1 MKKLILLMLAV
12 LCASALAYK
21 LPTAWT
27 LGGGL
32 SYDSVRV
39 TIYRPA
45 GHGASLTSVKD
56 TTITGVG
63 TGGNRTFYVDSLGQ
77 HIVRYMYFSTP
88 DTFREYTYNNI
99 PIDYTEYV
107 RNTLKATI
115 DSIYLVMDSLREQS
129 WAEAGTVTL
138 SQADIDS
145 IVAGVIAGTIGS
157 NGTGIFAVTLYAR
170 DTINNAFVPGI
181 NLTAVSGAT
190 NLFATTG
197 STGAATFNV
206 DAATWTFN
214 ALGSPYTWVPFSRT
228 VAGNITDTI
237 TGGGVL
243 VAAPGSPNEATVY
256 GTLIGGN
263 GELAANW
270 DIRFTLE
277 DVKANLADTSTGQ
290 MVVLKTVETSSNSSG
305 QFSVGLIKTENLLYK
320 SGTAYKHPVWRMVAS
335 PSDVKTDPRIDFTF
349 SIPSDSTSIDVGL
362 LIKEGA
368 E

>member
-1 MKKLILLMLAV
+1 MKKLVLIMLAV
-12 LCASALAYK
+12 LTASAFAYR
-21 LPTAWT
+21 LPTAWSV
-27 LGGGL
+27 GGGM

-39 TIYRPA
+39 TIWRPA
-45 GHGASLTSVKD
+45 TAGAAMTNVKD
-56 TTITGVG
+56 TSITGVG
-63 TGGNRTFYVDSLGQ
+63 TSGNRVFYVDSLVT
-77 HIVRYMYFSTP
+77 HNVRYLYFSSP
-88 DTFREYTYNNI
+88 DTFREYSYDI
-99 PIDYTEYV
+99 MPIELAQFLRGEIAD
-107 RNTLKATI
+107 LD
-115 DSIYLVMDSLREQS
+115 DSLDKVMDTLATQS
-129 WAEAGTVTL
+129 WGNASVTL
-138 SQADIDS
+138 TQADIDS
-145 IVAGVIAGTIGS
+145 IVAGVIAGTIAASGS
-157 NGTGIFAVTLYAR
+157 GIYAVTMYAR

-190 NLFATTG
+190 YLYATTG

-228 VAGNITDTI
+228 VNSNITDTI

-243 VAAPGSPNEATVY
+243 VVAPDSPDEATVY
-256 GTLIGGN
+256 GTISGGD
-263 GELAANW
+263 GELATYW

-277 DVKANLADTSTGQ
+277 DVKSNLADTSTGQ
-290 MVVLKTVETSSNSSG
+290 IIVLKTVQTSSNSSG

-349 SIPSDSTSIDVGL
+349 SIPADSTSIDVGL

-368 E
+368 Q